1 MYLYSHSQLHGL
13 HLVDLSNV
21 VVYVTQSMPSGT
33 VHVTNC
39 RHLELVLK
47 ESQQLRLHDSTDLTC
62 HVNATI
68 GAILEGCTRIVFAI
82 PPVVSTTTTSSSM
95 TLLSTEQPQDERQGL
110 VLLDAKDFDWL
121 RTGVP
126 SPNFKVIEQ
135 KDTPSPPLDPQQ
147 KEEVE
152 TISNVPKPNEVLQ
165 TPSNPS
171 GEIPVQCQSTELT
184 HVSTET
190 CNSDVINTSGEVAVA
205 ADKNSDVDDDDDGD
219 EL

>member
-1 MYLYSHSQLHGL
+1 M
-13 HLVDLSNV
+13 V
-21 VVYVTQSMPSGT
+21 VHVTQSMASGT

-39 RHLELVLK
+39 HNLKLVLK

-82 PPVVSTTTTSSSM
+82 PPAVSTTSS
-95 TLLSTEQPQDERQGL
+95 TLSSEQNETQVL
-110 VLLDAKDFDWL
+110 LLDAKDFDWL

-135 KDTPSPPLDPQQ
+135 DTPSPPLDPQQ

-152 TISNVPKPNEVLQ
+152 TIVDVPSPDEMQ
-165 TPSNPS
+165 TPSNPT
-171 GEIPVQCQSTELT
+171 GVCPVPYQSTKLT
-184 HVSTET
+184 QTSTEM
-190 CNSDVINTSGEVAVA
+190 CNSDAINTRGKMTAT
-205 ADKNSDVDDDDDGD
+205 ADKKSDVDDDD